1 MSHSHNDHPT
11 IQDLLGFEASAKSLA
26 KRICGCKA
34 PKSFGVNGQWGCG
47 KTSFLGLLY
56 KQLTGNDPPFVKRR
70 QLKPQ
75 EDFLVIWFEAWRY
88 QNEPQPVV
96 ALLHEI
102 RNELRWHCKI
112 GDYFQKVATL
122 ENALTVLGS
131 IIESIQV
138 MGVSFKLEGLRE
150 VAKNLPSFTEKLPS
164 QTLRDMLEEAIRQ
177 LLGEKRLLI
186 FIDDLDRC
194 TPAMAFRLL
203 EGLKIY
209 LSLDNAIYLIAM
221 DQRQLQTAI
230 AKELGAGEGGH
241 LAREYFEKICQDVH
255 HIGLLNH
262 RQRADYFHS
271 LLTYEERNQDRLDF
285 CQALRELAE
294 RHRLLPPN
302 PRRIKAFANTL
313 AQFKSCFDIPRE
325 VGGIGIFLLMTGLYH
340 FHHEIYELVLEHP
353 DFFNDSLYRFA
364 KGEAVAHPTLK
375 DLKPTQAISADTR
388 SPTPTTGQSAFY
400 DPQGSDVFR
409 LGELIAALGAV
420 AHNELLAYSLEHGHG
435 R

>member
-11 IQDLLGFEASAKSLA
+11 IKDRLGFEASAKSLA
-26 KRICGCKA
+26 KRILDCKA

-56 KQLTGNDPPFVKRR
+56 KELTDNDPPFVKRR

-138 MGVSFKLEGLRE
+138 MGVSVKLEGLRE
-150 VAKNLPSFTEKLPS
+150 VAKSLPSMTEKLSS

-209 LSLDNAIYLIAM
+209 LSLENAIYLIAM

-230 AKELGAGEGGH
+230 AKELGVGESGH

-313 AQFKSCFDIPRE
+313 AQFESCFGIPQP
-325 VGGIGIFLLMTGLYH
+325 GAIGIFLLMAGLYH

-353 DFFNDSLYRFA
+353 DFFNNRLYHFA
-364 KGEAVAHPTLK
+364 TGGDVKHPVFEY
-375 DLKPTQAISADTR
+375 LKPTQTVGADPR
-388 SPTPTTGQSAFY
+388 SPTPTTGQVAFY

-409 LGELIAALGAV
+409 LGELITALGAV
-420 AHNELLAYSLEHGHG
+420 PHNELLAYSLEYGHD